1 MCVCSVFG
9 EISIMKWTA
18 KFLINGVAVER
29 ELFTTPLIWFKK
41 HSYDAEKVLELSI
54 ERWLASNTVR
64 EAE

>member
-1 MCVCSVFG
+1 
-9 EISIMKWTA
+9 MKWTA